1 MTPCDCLDWDPNAPA
16 GGREGDTPHL
26 GVIARD
32 LAAAL
37 RGANL
42 IGLAAQ
48 VSYSLIFAMPS
59 ILLAV
64 ALLAHIV
71 DERTGF
77 VISDEVRSLIVG
89 GMPAEVRP
97 TITTLL
103 DDAMA
108 QARQGPT
115 TVSASVAILVALTVA
130 GNGLSELATA
140 FDRAAGIV
148 DHRSAWL
155 RRVIFT
161 VSAVLIAVIMIGA
174 FALYNWGGDLMALAT
189 LRVGVQGDWAAG
201 WRELQAPVIT
211 LLVFLGLTLLYMTS
225 SGRYVFRQ
233 MAPGAALG
241 TLLWWVVVNGFQ
253 LYLGVTQPGSA
264 YGAASSALVFLVFLF
279 FSSMALIIGAMG
291 AAVTV
296 RHAGVGIRPDVAL
309 DSVAA
314 APSTIIVT
322 GRRQGRHG

>member
-1 MTPCDCLDWDPNAPA
+1 
-16 GGREGDTPHL
+16 
-26 GVIARD
+26 VIARD

-59 ILLAV
+59 ILLAA
-64 ALLAHIV
+64 ALLAHAV

-77 VISDEVRSLIVG
+77 VISDEVRSLIAG

-115 TVSASVAILVALTVA
+115 TVSASVAVLVALTVA

-148 DHRSAWL
+148 DHRTAWL

-174 FALYNWGGDLMALAT
+174 FALYIWGGDLMALAT
-189 LRVGVQGDWAAG
+189 LRVGAQGDWAAA
-201 WRELQAPVIT
+201 WWELQAPVIT
-211 LLVFLGLTLLYMTS
+211 LLVFLGLALLYMTS

-233 MAPGAALG
+233 MAP
-241 TLLWWVVVNGFQ
+241 
-253 LYLGVTQPGSA
+253 
-264 YGAASSALVFLVFLF
+264 GAASSALVFLVFLF

-322 GRRQGRHG
+322 GRRQGHHG